1 MDRVACSCYYPYIPP
16 PPGPYTTW
24 TALATSANVVP
35 ESRAVDKKRALMAAV
50 RHLMGHKTALIA
62 HYGAEYI
69 RKCESA
75 VFHNHPLVGAW
86 LEAEGARDDA
96 HRFRAA
102 NGQLLVQL
110 REAQDRQPV
119 KVCDR
124 PGTFRCVRCELP
136 VETTTEK
143 GRKVTLA
150 NSIAC
155 PLCPGDIWLCTS
167 CLPHSGWTS
176 AGGSHV
182 CPECRMRLA
191 SAV

>member
-119 KVCDR
+119 KVC
-124 PGTFRCVRCELP
+124 ELP